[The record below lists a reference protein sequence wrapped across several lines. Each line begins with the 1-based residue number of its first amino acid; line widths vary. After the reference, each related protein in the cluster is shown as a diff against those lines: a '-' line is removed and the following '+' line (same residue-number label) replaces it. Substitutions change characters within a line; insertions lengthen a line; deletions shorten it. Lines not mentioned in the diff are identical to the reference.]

1 MEGTCH
7 EWVIIRSIAEN
18 NELSATQRT
27 IILGSLSCILDDF
40 AQQAYSIHIDTGLG
54 RTYVYRA
61 ADEIGLSHSLR
72 DRTDEELIAL
82 AHTLAYD
89 GRVSTEEV
97 DTQLLGTLVESLGN
111 LHIVIGS
118 LAGRAAHECDRS
130 DGDALVY
137 DRHTILFR
145 DVLTSL
151 HQILGEAGNL
161 IINVLTELVEI

>member
-27 IILGSLSCILDDF
+27 IVLGSLGCILDDF
-40 AQQAYSIHIDTGLG
+40 SQQANGVHIDTGLG

-72 DRTDEELIAL
+72 DRTDEEFIAL

-89 GRVSTEEV
+89 GRVAAEEV

-111 LHIVIGS
+111 LHVVIGS

-130 DGDALVY
+130 DRDALVY
-137 DRHTILFR
+137 DRHTIFFR
-145 DVLTSL
+145 DVLTGL

-161 IINVLTELVEI
+161 IINVLTELVKI

>member
-27 IILGSLSCILDDF
+27 IVLGSLGCILDDF
-40 AQQAYSIHIDTGLG
+40 SQQANGVHIDTGLG

-72 DRTDEELIAL
+72 DRTDEEFIAL

-89 GRVSTEEV
+89 GRVAAEEV

-111 LHIVIGS
+111 LHVVIGS
-118 LAGRAAHECDRS
+118 LAGRTTYECNRS
-130 DGDALVY
+130 DRDALVY

-161 IINVLTELVEI
+161 IINVLTELVKI

>member
-1 MEGTCH
+1 MEGTSH

-27 IILGSLSCILDDF
+27 IILGSLGCILDDF
-40 AQQAYSIHIDTGLG
+40 TQQAYSIHVDTSLG

-61 ADEIGLSHSLR
+61 ADEIGLGHSLR
-72 DRTDEELIAL
+72 DRTDEKLIAL

-89 GRVSTEEV
+89 GRVAAEEV
-97 DTQLLGTLVESLGN
+97 DTQLLGALVESLGN

-118 LAGRAAHECDRS
+118 LAGRTTYECNRS
-130 DGDALVY
+130 DRDALVY
-137 DRHTILFR
+137 DRHTIFFR
-145 DVLTSL
+145 DVFTGL

-161 IINVLTELVEI
+161 IVNVLTELVEI